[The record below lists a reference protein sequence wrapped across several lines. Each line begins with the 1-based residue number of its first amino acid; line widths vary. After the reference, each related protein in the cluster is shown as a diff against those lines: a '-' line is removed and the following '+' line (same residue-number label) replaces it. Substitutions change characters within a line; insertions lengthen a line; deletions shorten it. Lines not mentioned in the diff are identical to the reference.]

1 MTKLNEHN
9 YADFLPAGLRE
20 AVMNDPKTKDRIAHL
35 QKGHQQS
42 NLRKVDSQQAERD
55 IKLEEYVS

>member
-20 AVMNDPKTKDRIAHL
+20 AVMNDPKTKDRIANL

-42 NLRKVDSQQAERD
+42 NLRKVDSQ
-55 IKLEEYVS
+55 